1 MGDKVRLGILSRIGM
16 EDEKMNLVILKGRL
30 TKDPDIRYTQSG
42 KAVAVFSMATDKPYA
57 QNNQQGPTA
66 DFHNCIAWDKLA
78 EIIGNNLVKGREALV
93 RGHLQTRSY
102 DAQDGSK
109 RYVTEVV
116 VERMEFCGK
125 KSDTPEPAGTAG
137 GFGQPVPDEEI
148 PF

>member
-1 MGDKVRLGILSRIGM
+1 
-16 EDEKMNLVILKGRL
+16 MNLVILKGRL

-42 KAVAVFSMATDKPYA
+42 KAVAAFSMATDKPYA

-66 DFHNCIAWDKLA
+66 DFHNCIAWEKLA
-78 EIIGNNLVKGREALV
+78 EAIGNNAGKGRELLV

-116 VERMEFCGK
+116 VTYWEFCGK
-125 KSDTPEPAGTAG
+125 KSDAPAPAKAGTAAG
-137 GFGQPVPDEEI
+137 GSGQPVDDEEI

>member
-125 KSDTPEPAGTAG
+125 KSDTPAPAGTAG

>member
-1 MGDKVRLGILSRIGM
+1 
-16 EDEKMNLVILKGRL
+16 MNLVILKGRL

-42 KAVAVFSMATDKPYA
+42 KAVASFSVATDKRVA
-57 QNNQQGPTA
+57 QNSQGPKA
-66 DFHNCIAWDKLA
+66 DFHNCIAWETLA
-78 EIIGNNLVKGREALV
+78 ETIGNNLTKGREILV

-116 VERMEFCGK
+116 VTYFEFCGK
-125 KSDTPEPAGTAG
+125 KSDAPAPAQKATGTAAG
-137 GFGQPVPDEEI
+137 GFGQPIEDEEI

>member
-1 MGDKVRLGILSRIGM
+1 M
-16 EDEKMNLVILKGRL
+16 EDEKVNLVILKGRL
-30 TKDPDIRYTQSG
+30 TKDPDVRYTQSG
-42 KAVAVFSMATDKPYA
+42 KAVAAFSMATDKPYA

-66 DFHNCIAWDKLA
+66 DFHNCIAWEKLA
-78 EIIGNNLVKGREALV
+78 EVIGNNVTKGREILV

-116 VERMEFCGK
+116 VEHMEFCGK
-125 KSDTPEPAGTAG
+125 KSDAPAPARATGTAAG

>member
-1 MGDKVRLGILSRIGM
+1 
-16 EDEKMNLVILKGRL
+16 MNLVVLKGRL
-30 TKDPDIRYTQSG
+30 TKDPEIRYTQSG
-42 KAVAVFSMATDKPYA
+42 KAVAAFSIATDKPYA

-78 EIIGNNLVKGREALV
+78 EVIGNNVTKGREILV

-102 DAQDGSK
+102 DAQDGGK

-125 KSDTPEPAGTAG
+125 KTDAPAPATAGTAAG
-137 GFGQPVPDEEI
+137 GFGQPVDDEEI

>member
-1 MGDKVRLGILSRIGM
+1 
-16 EDEKMNLVILKGRL
+16 MNLVILKGRL
-30 TKDPDIRYTQSG
+30 AKDPEIRYTQSG
-42 KAVAVFSMATDKPYA
+42 KAVAAFSMATDKPYA

-125 KSDTPEPAGTAG
+125 KSDAPAPAGTAAG

>member
-1 MGDKVRLGILSRIGM
+1 MCPGILSRIGM
-16 EDEKMNLVILKGRL
+16 EDETMNLVILKGRL

-42 KAVAVFSMATDKPYA
+42 KAVAAFSMATDKPYA

-93 RGHLQTRSY
+93 RGHLQTRNY

-109 RYVTEVV
+109 RYATEVV

-125 KSDTPEPAGTAG
+125 KSDAPAPAGAAG